1 MEKHFENELSVSPQL
16 KGQSFRMPKKDEGG
30 PTVPSNFQNLNDFKE
45 SKPSN
50 DFKDGNIN

>member
-30 PTVPSNFQNLNDFKE
+30 PTGAPSQLPNMNDFNK
-45 SKPSN
+45 KPS
-50 DFKDGNIN
+50 